1 LAYFGETTS
10 HDCGQCDVC
19 LSSSKNYD
27 ALHQQILSIL
37 ADDKPHHITE
47 LARLPYPSQ
56 DIDATLALLIREEYV
71 FQQDGYLQRAT
82 T

>member
-1 LAYFGETTS
+1 MPLFS
-10 HDCGQCDVC
+10 GQT
-19 LSSSKNYD
+19 
-27 ALHQQILSIL
+27 ALIFQNRFVISPILSIL

-56 DIDATLALLIREEYV
+56 DINATLALLIREEYV